1 VALPNQ
7 PNLVR
12 PAALAGASLQGG
24 VVDLA
29 PLGDTLVALTL
40 DQLLWRNPG
49 TGRWTLGPNL
59 SALLGRLR
67 RFVADGPGFWIA
79 GDRGVGFARLGT
91 PPLRPLGQGDLPG
104 AANDL
109 AVDDDFLWV
118 ATDGGLVR
126 FRLSAIRP

>member
-1 VALPNQ
+1 
-7 PNLVR
+7 
-12 PAALAGASLQGG
+12 

-29 PLGDTLVALTL
+29 TLGDTLVALTF
-40 DQLLWRNPG
+40 DELLWRNPQSG
-49 TGRWTLGPNL
+49 QWTLGPNL

-79 GDRGVGFARLGT
+79 GDRGVGFARLSA
-91 PPLRPLGQGDLPG
+91 PALRPLSQGDLPG

-109 AVDDDFLWV
+109 AVDQDFLWV

-126 FRLSAIRP
+126 FRLDAIRP